1 MRSNKKYFTKYFLEL
16 CMNDKLKIKDE
27 GFRKILG
34 IDPGYGR
41 MGYAVVEKNGVRHS
55 ILKSGCIETD
65 KILPFGERLRIIGD
79 AVARLVEEA
88 KPDAVAVEK
97 LYFAKNQK
105 TSLQVAEAR
114 GVIVYA
120 ARAGGQPILEF
131 TPLEV
136 KMAVCG
142 YGRADKRQV
151 AQMVQKLTGIASKP
165 QLDDT
170 MDAIAI
176 ALTGFAYERIM
187 RLTKA
192 VK

>member
-1 MRSNKKYFTKYFLEL
+1 MTEYK
-16 CMNDKLKIKDE
+16 
-27 GFRKILG
+27 KILG

-41 MGYAVVEKNGVRHS
+41 MGYAVVEKNGAKHAVLR
-55 ILKSGCIETD
+55 SGCVETD
-65 KILPFGERLRIIGD
+65 KSMPFGERLRAVGE
-79 AVARLVEEA
+79 AVAKLVQEEC
-88 KPDAVAVEK
+88 PDAVAIEK

-120 ARAGGQPILEF
+120 AQAGGRPILEF

-142 YGRADKRQV
+142 YGRAEKRQV
-151 AQMVQKLTGIASKP
+151 TLMVQKLTGIGPQP

-176 ALTGFAYERIM
+176 ALTGFAYERIR
-187 RLTKA
+187 RLNGAIK
-192 VK
+192 

>member
-1 MRSNKKYFTKYFLEL
+1 MPNNI
-16 CMNDKLKIKDE
+16 NDLK
-27 GFRKILG
+27 KILG

-41 MGYAVVEKNGVRHS
+41 MGYAVVEKNGAGHS
-55 ILKSGCIETD
+55 VLRSGCVETD
-65 KILPFGERLRIIGD
+65 KALPFGERLHTVGD
-79 AVARLVEEA
+79 AVARLVQEER
-88 KPDAVAVEK
+88 PDAVAIEK

-120 ARAGGQPILEF
+120 AQTSGRPIMEF

-142 YGRADKRQV
+142 YGRADKRQI
-151 AQMVQKLTGIASKP
+151 AQMVAKLTRIDTKK

-170 MDAIAI
+170 IDAIAI
-176 ALTGFAYERIM
+176 ALTGFSHERLM
-187 RLTKA
+187 RLNGAIK
-192 VK
+192 

>member
-1 MRSNKKYFTKYFLEL
+1 MADFK
-16 CMNDKLKIKDE
+16 
-27 GFRKILG
+27 KILG

-41 MGYAVVEKNGVRHS
+41 MGYAVVEKNGAGHNV
-55 ILKSGCIETD
+55 IKSGCVETD
-65 KILPFGERLRIIGD
+65 KALPFGERLRAVHD
-79 AVARLVEEA
+79 AVARLVQEEL
-88 KPDAVAVEK
+88 PDAVAIEK

-120 ARAGGQPILEF
+120 AQAGGKPILEF

-142 YGRADKRQV
+142 YGRADKHQV
-151 AQMVQKLTGIASKP
+151 AQMVRKLARIGAEP
-165 QLDDT
+165 LLDDT

-176 ALTGFAYERIM
+176 ALTGFSHERLM
-187 RLTKA
+187 RLNKA
-192 VK
+192 LK